1 MRSAVSILLI
11 ISCVALVQC
20 ESLTGEETT
29 EYSFSAS
36 ASPSEAGSVSPESG
50 TYEEGSEVEV
60 TASANEGW
68 NFTEWT
74 GDVESTENPV
84 SVTIDSDTEI
94 TANFAEVTYE
104 LTASASPSEGGSVDP
119 ESATYSAGDEVEVE
133 ATASEGWE
141 FVEWTGDQQSTDN
154 PLTFNISSDTD
165 LTANFEQLPQAF
177 SSTVTVS
184 DGTNSIDLT
193 LGMESNA
200 TSGYDSGLDQ
210 EVPPPPPSGSF
221 YGQFN
226 IPNYNLKT
234 DYRAVSDEEVVW
246 EMEFAPQEGNSLTL
260 EWDFSSIDHVGS
272 LMLVDDTENPSLE
285 LDMKSNTSHSVSSST
300 NVLYIISN

>member
-1 MRSAVSILLI
+1 MRSAISILLV

-29 EYSFSAS
+29 EYSFAAS
-36 ASPSEAGSVSPESG
+36 VSPSEAGSVNPESG

-74 GDVESTENPV
+74 GDVQSTENPLT
-84 SVTIDSDTEI
+84 VTIDSDTEI

-104 LTASASPSEGGSVDP
+104 LSASASPSEGGSVNP
-119 ESATYSAGDEVEVE
+119 ESATYSSGDEVEVE
-133 ATASEGWE
+133 ATPSEGWE
-141 FVEWTGDQQSTDN
+141 FVEWTGDRESSDN

-165 LTANFEQLPQAF
+165 LTATFEQVSQAF
-177 SSTVTVS
+177 SGAVTVT

-193 LGMESNA
+193 LGMDSNA
-200 TSGYDSGLDQ
+200 TSGYDSSLDE

-226 IPNYNLKT
+226 IPDYSLKT
-234 DYRAVSDEEVVW
+234 DYRAVSGEEVIW
-246 EMEFAPQEGNSLTL
+246 EVEFAPEEGNSLTL
-260 EWDFSSIDHVGS
+260 KWDFSAISHVGS
-272 LMLVDDTENPSLE
+272 LTLVDDPENPSFE

-300 NVLYIISN
+300 SVLYIVSN